1 MYTPGKKTL
10 LTCVEHRGGMAQ
22 LGTGIQLAA
31 IGPQNAFLDIDP
43 QVTAFHHKTVKST
56 RFASEAIEE
65 LPLQKFGFGKTGI
78 FEIPPRGDLLG
89 DMFLQLQIPAVQ
101 PRLGLDL
108 PIAASPPAVVL
119 LPANVAAAIEFA
131 GVRVTL
137 SESPLLACQVG
148 TLGDNTL
155 KVWQCTTSTHTWHI
169 ALHESKRLETAALAL
184 DPSATGPPAQAPTV
198 TVWDAHTGAPIGT
211 YVQRAGRQASV
222 QVHPNAAGRPSLAF
236 RNDEWQPR
244 LGYVFMRR
252 VRFIVDD
259 LIIHDQER
267 LWYDLCDQL
276 ALAEG
281 HAAGLDDM
289 LGVGLSM
296 AQEHTLLLPFKFL
309 SCKSHGNRQTFF
321 PVILVPNCR
330 VRVEFDAEAFS
341 ACIPSV
347 CVVRPTPPASVDAR
361 LVIEHIML
369 DAEERNAMLLKPLT
383 LMYEGSQD
391 MDALNYTVAAD
402 SVVPTNNKVSIDLSE
417 LNLPVKW
424 LAWVVY
430 PETMTTLFDYV
441 DAVDTATL
449 LIGSTERAVGIGPV
463 FARQQVWTHAKRC
476 LPGNVY
482 LYSFALNATAAEPSG
497 ALDFSVVQ
505 KPTLRLTLKPSY
517 MHEQLKCKAW
527 GVTYNWLTFA
537 GGKVSQVFTT

>member
-1 MYTPGKKTL
+1 
-10 LTCVEHRGGMAQ
+10 MAQ

-31 IGPQNAFLDIDP
+31 IGPQNEFLDLNP
-43 QVTAFHHKTVKST
+43 QVTAFHHKAVKST
-56 RFASEAIEE
+56 RFAREAIEE
-65 LPLQKFGFGKTGI
+65 LPLQTFGFGKTGI
-78 FEIPPRGDLLG
+78 FEIPPSGDLLG
-89 DMFLQLQIPAVQ
+89 DMFMQLHIPAVQ

-108 PIAASPPAVVL
+108 PVVADALVPPVVL
-119 LPANVAAAIEFA
+119 AQANVAAAIQFA

-137 SESPLLACQVG
+137 DGSPLVTCETG
-148 TLGDNTL
+148 TQGDNTL
-155 KVWQCTTSTHTWHI
+155 QVWQCTTGTHAWRI
-169 ALHESKRLETAALAL
+169 VLHGSKRVETSVAAL
-184 DPSATGPPAQAPTV
+184 DPDPDPDSETAQTATV
-198 TVWDAHTGAPIGT
+198 SVWDASTGAPIGT
-211 YVQRAGRQASV
+211 YAQRVGRQAAV
-222 QVHPNAAGRPSLAF
+222 QVHVDAATGQPALAF
-236 RNDEWQPR
+236 RNDEWRSR

-259 LIIHDQER
+259 LVIHDQER
-267 LWYDLCDQL
+267 LWYDLSDQL

-296 AQEHTLLLPFKFL
+296 AQEHTVLVPLKFL

-341 ACIPSV
+341 QCIPLTF
-347 CVVRPTPPASVDAR
+347 VVRPTPPASLDAR
-361 LVIEHIML
+361 LVIEHITL

-391 MDALNYTVAAD
+391 MDALNYTVATESA
-402 SVVPTNNKVSIDLSE
+402 VPTTNKVSIDLSE

-430 PETMTTLFDYV
+430 PERVTAMFDYV
-441 DAVDTATL
+441 DAVDSATL
-449 LIGSTERAVGIGPV
+449 LIGSTERATGIGPV
-463 FARQQVWTHAKRC
+463 FARQQVWTHAKRS

-482 LYSFALNATAAEPSG
+482 MYSFALNATAAEPSG
-497 ALDFSVVQ
+497 ALDFSMVQ
-505 KPTLRLTLKPSY
+505 KPTLRLVLKPSH

-527 GVTYNWLTFA
+527 GATYNWLKFA